1 MNRNSNEWSHLVAQ
15 AHGLYLRLRDRAHDR
30 AGAVTN
36 QESHESISPELVQQA
51 YQRYQ
56 RRVLRRH

>member
-15 AHGLYLRLRDRAHDR
+15 AHGLYLRLRDRAQDNS
-30 AGAVTN
+30 GVGNTEN
-36 QESHESISPELVQQA
+36 IPQELVQQA

-56 RRVLRRH
+56 RRVMGRH